1 MRKLLILAVFYFF
14 ATNRGSLGVVVGPF
28 QIKQDCEKVRV
39 WYGTVSTA
47 SVCWE
52 APN

>member
-1 MRKLLILAVFYFF
+1 MKRFLILAVFYFF
-14 ATNRGSLGVVVGPF
+14 ATNRGALGVVVGPF
-28 QIKQDCEKVRV
+28 AFKRDCDVVRV
-39 WYGTVSTA
+39 WYGSVTAA